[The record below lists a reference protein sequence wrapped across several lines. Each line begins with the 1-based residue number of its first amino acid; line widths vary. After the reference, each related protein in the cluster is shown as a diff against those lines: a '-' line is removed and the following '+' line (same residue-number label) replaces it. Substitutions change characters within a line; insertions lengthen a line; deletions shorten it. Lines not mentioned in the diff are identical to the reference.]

1 MEGGEGEEDY
11 VDYRSSDAGVT
22 VDLGDGIARGGHA
35 HGDLLRKIERV
46 RGSDHDDML
55 AGNDADNDLFGCL
68 GNDLLRG
75 GDGNDSLGGGMGD
88 DILEGGAGD
97 DRLRGEIGADRING
111 GAGSDTVSF
120 YSFDGT
126 PGGVRVDLMAG
137 TVSGGEAEGDTISL
151 IENVERSLY
160 DDLLI
165 GDAGRNRQTGPD
177 GDAHPRGR

>member
-22 VDLGDGIARGGHA
+22 VDLVDGIARGGHA
-35 HGDLLRKIERV
+35 HGDLLRNIERV

-55 AGNDADNDLFGCL
+55 AGNDADNDLFGFL

-97 DRLRGEIGADRING
+97 DRLRGVIGADRIKIG
-111 GAGSDTVSF
+111 RASC
-120 YSFDGT
+120 
-126 PGGVRVDLMAG
+126 R
-137 TVSGGEAEGDTISL
+137 
-151 IENVERSLY
+151 ERGCQY
-160 DDLLI
+160 V
-165 GDAGRNRQTGPD
+165 
-177 GDAHPRGR
+177 